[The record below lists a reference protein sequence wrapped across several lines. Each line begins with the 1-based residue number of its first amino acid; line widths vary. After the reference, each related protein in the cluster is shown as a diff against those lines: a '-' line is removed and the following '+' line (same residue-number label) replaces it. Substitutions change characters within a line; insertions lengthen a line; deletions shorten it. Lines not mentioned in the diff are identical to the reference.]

1 MKWTNPVLKMNKTQ
15 KMQSAIPETPMG
27 VCQKIGVDQ

>member
-1 MKWTNPVLKMNKTQ
+1 MEWTNPVLKMNKSR
-15 KMQSAIPETPMG
+15 KMKRAIPETPMG